1 MVLKINIFHFIS
13 VHALQR
19 VLKVKQLL
27 HNPHDFRSQRGFR
40 SNKNWS
46 CLSQVPNFC
55 LHISDSFIITS
66 SQIMN

>member
-1 MVLKINIFHFIS
+1 MVLKINNLHFIS
-13 VHALQR
+13 AHALQR
-19 VLKVKQLL
+19 VLKVKLLL
-27 HNPHDFRSQRGFR
+27 HNSHDFRSKRGFR

-55 LHISDSFIITS
+55 VHISVSFIITS